1 MMTAT
6 PELRFLSENECPNA
20 GPDWMFGKHCA
31 PGALTIWGYCGTCW
45 LYPEHRIPPIWIKRV
60 EDASCPSR

>member
-6 PELRFLSENECPNA
+6 PELRFLSDNECPNA
-20 GPDWMFGKHCA
+20 GPNSIFGSDCT

-45 LYPEHRIPPIWIKRV
+45 TFAADRIPAIWRRRV
-60 EDASCPSR
+60 EEASCPSR